1 MNYRSKGLR
10 YCWSNFC
17 WQPHFPFETTT
28 IRASQHRCTFA
39 LERCFHSKAWSET
52 RQQIL
57 ESHWLGELPPKFLP
71 SQNFDQHPMPGV
83 QKKWTSEN
91 KLPQIPW
98 LIINFHTSWYINTW
112 TWLYIRGHTICI
124 NSTYQIKPEMFSLPP
139 LSPKETRTNLG
150 AAATRQRS
158 IPWRRKATRFNGHLG
173 CPRLEPALDPPVKIA
188 FP

>member
-52 RQQIL
+52 RQQITWITL
-57 ESHWLGELPPKFLP
+57 TWGIAAQISTKSKLWPA
-71 SQNFDQHPMPGV
+71 SYARSA
-83 QKKWTSEN
+83 KKWTSEN

>member
-1 MNYRSKGLR
+1 MGRIFVDSLTFPSRPPPSGLHSNVAHLHWSDASIPRLEAKLVNRS
-10 YCWSNFC
+10 
-17 WQPHFPFETTT
+17 
-28 IRASQHRCTFA
+28 
-39 LERCFHSKAWSET
+39 
-52 RQQIL
+52 L

-98 LIINFHTSWYINTW
+98 MIINFHTSWYINTW

-124 NSTYQIKPEMFSLPP
+124 NSTYQIKPGMFSLPP